1 MKKVLTVG
9 VFDYFHLGHLR
20 LFKQCKAHGD
30 YLIVAVQ
37 DGSYILK
44 YKPYAKVLYSTN
56 ERIEMLEALRTVDEV
71 IVYQDVD
78 KIVKEVDF
86 DVFAIGEDQTHN
98 GFITAADW
106 CIKNKKEIVRLK
118 RTEGISSSNIK
129 QNIGK

>member
-1 MKKVLTVG
+1 
-9 VFDYFHLGHLR
+9 
-20 LFKQCKAHGD
+20 
-30 YLIVAVQ
+30 
-37 DGSYILK
+37 
-44 YKPYAKVLYSTN
+44 
-56 ERIEMLEALRTVDEV
+56 MLEALRTVDEV